1 MNSDE
6 KINSR
11 ASRYF
16 SRSPL
21 TMGALALLLFIGY
34 KITGATHMPTPTPVE
49 IYVGESGKSFAA
61 RTTTAVD
68 RQPAGLNFY
77 ELHWPFKSMGA
88 VILKQGEKRLPIDNV
103 LSVTGTEDMDLQG
116 EGLSDIKINSAISKE
131 EKISHD
137 EARLK
142 TFAYLQ
148 KITQLGWMI
157 TIPRSK
163 ARIRGKDMSDYLL
176 QTDKYTTLDP
186 RYVPTLNEWMRYADR
201 TTWEFYDHRVF
212 LSVQITREHTLTDP
226 LKLGAYLLSTNLQS
240 EAEHF
245 RDYVDGLDRRRW
257 KQLLHAEVENAA
269 RSRKKKEA
277 ELMLKGVAIDEAY
290 VDPPLPDL
298 SKY

>member
-1 MNSDE
+1 
-6 KINSR
+6 
-11 ASRYF
+11 
-16 SRSPL
+16 
-21 TMGALALLLFIGY
+21 
-34 KITGATHMPTPTPVE
+34 MPTTTPIE
-49 IYVGESGKSFAA
+49 IYVGESGKSFAT

-77 ELHWPFKSMGA
+77 ELHWPFRSMGT
-88 VILKQGEKRLPIDNV
+88 VIFKQGAKRLPIENV
-103 LSVTGTEDMDLQG
+103 LSVTGTEDVDLQG
-116 EGLSDIKINSAISKE
+116 EGLSDIKINSSISKE

-148 KITQLGWMI
+148 RITQLGWTI

-186 RYVPTLNEWMRYADR
+186 RYVPTLSEWMRYEDR
-201 TTWEFYDHRVF
+201 TTWEFYDNRVF

-226 LKLGAYLLSTNLQS
+226 LKPGAYLLSTNLQS

-245 RDYVDGLDRRRW
+245 RDYVDGLDRPRW
-257 KQLLHAEVENAA
+257 KQLLHVEVENAA

-277 ELMLKGVAIDEAY
+277 EFIQKGVAIDEAY